1 MDVCAQCHLQT
12 STIVLSHSMLRPDRG
27 PFSYVPGEPL
37 SAFRLTFDRPAE
49 SAARFEIVSSVYRL
63 RQSACFVK
71 SAGKLQCTRCH
82 DPHEAPR
89 SEIGAKRYNGVCRQ
103 CHGSGFDRLVAT
115 GKHTSSAG
123 CVDCHMPKR
132 RTDDVVHAVMTDH
145 YIQRRK
151 PERDLLANIA
161 ERAAETTSREE
172 LVAYDPKLGR
182 TPQNQLDLA
191 VAQAREVVDRNTGI
205 LRLSR
210 LVGQYR
216 PERAYYYL
224 ELADALY
231 AAGEPAKALPFYE
244 QAARRLPASILAQQ
258 KLGTALM
265 ETRRFDRAEAILQR
279 ASPGGWRLLGQVY
292 ARQGKNPEAAA
303 AFQKALTEDPDLP
316 DVRNNLGSIL
326 AAGGDLAGAE
336 REFRES
342 MRLQPNLAEAR
353 SNLARVLSLK
363 KDFRQAVYYFES
375 AIRLKP
381 VDATNLQLELAAAL
395 DMLKTPA
402 DGK

>member
-1 MDVCAQCHLQT
+1 
-12 STIVLSHSMLRPDRG
+12 
-27 PFSYVPGEPL
+27 
-37 SAFRLTFDRPAE
+37 
-49 SAARFEIVSSVYRL
+49 
-63 RQSACFVK
+63 
-71 SAGKLQCTRCH
+71 
-82 DPHEAPR
+82 
-89 SEIGAKRYNGVCRQ
+89 
-103 CHGSGFDRLVAT
+103 
-115 GKHTSSAG
+115 
-123 CVDCHMPKR
+123 
-132 RTDDVVHAVMTDH
+132 MTDH

-182 TPQNQLDLA
+182 TPLDQLDLA
-191 VAQAREVVDRNTGI
+191 VAQAREVVNRNTGI

-210 LVGQYR
+210 LVEQYR

-244 QAARRLPASILAQQ
+244 EAARRMPASTVVQQ
-258 KLGTALM
+258 KLGIALM
-265 ETRRFDRAEAILQR
+265 ETGRFDRAAAILQR
-279 ASPGGWRLLGQVY
+279 ANRGGWRLLGQLY
-292 ARQGKNPEAAA
+292 ARQGKNPEAVA
-303 AFQKALTEDPDLP
+303 AFQKALDEEPDLP
-316 DVRNNLGSIL
+316 EVRNNLGSIL
-326 AAGGDLAGAE
+326 AASGDLAGAE

-353 SNLARVLSLK
+353 SNLARLLSLK

-375 AIRLKP
+375 AIRLKR
-381 VDATNLQLELAAAL
+381 DNATNLQLELGAAL
-395 DMLKTPA
+395 DMLKTPV